1 MNNYYSIPLKFDSI
15 FDCSSSPITT
25 CTEQQSIDEFL
36 ELLITTCPGEHKFDS
51 HFGCRIWDMDFERV
65 ISQLKWESECASIIA
80 EMINQY
86 EPRLKDVSVKTKIIE
101 IAKSQRGGFRT
112 PMIKKKVDIFI
123 KAALVSTGEYFQFY
137 YNIYMGPISSE

>member
-51 HFGCRIWDMDFERV
+51 HFGCRIWDMDFQRV
-65 ISQLKWESECASIIA
+65 ISQLKWES
-80 EMINQY
+80 
-86 EPRLKDVSVKTKIIE
+86 
-101 IAKSQRGGFRT
+101 
-112 PMIKKKVDIFI
+112 
-123 KAALVSTGEYFQFY
+123 
-137 YNIYMGPISSE
+137 